1 MSAFFTIL
9 CKTFAPII
17 LKLIKKTMNQYV
29 INYGIDFACNYMS
42 EVTKNYYNIYF
53 KDTVTNIKLTI

>member
-1 MSAFFTIL
+1 
-9 CKTFAPII
+9 
-17 LKLIKKTMNQYV
+17 MNQYV
-29 INYGIDFACNYMS
+29 INYGIDFAYNYMS